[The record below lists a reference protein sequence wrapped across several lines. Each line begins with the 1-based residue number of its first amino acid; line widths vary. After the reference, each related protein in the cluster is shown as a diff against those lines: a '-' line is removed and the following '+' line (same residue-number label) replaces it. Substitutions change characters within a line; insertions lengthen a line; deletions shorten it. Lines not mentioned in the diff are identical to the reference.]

1 LRSLEVK
8 KITKNHKKVEKTPK
22 TPKNRH
28 FLKTLKNDLK
38 MAKNGL
44 KNVSKSVLNFDPYF
58 QKMNTFLGG
67 PRKVAKRPK
76 QPFLGYGVIWEI

>member
-1 LRSLEVK
+1 VSLWPFEVLNFQK
-8 KITKNHKKVEKTPK
+8 KSKKTLKMPK

-28 FLKTLKNDLK
+28 FLKNPKNGLK

-67 PRKVAKRPK
+67 P
-76 QPFLGYGVIWEI
+76 